1 MIFIFRSKYKNKH
14 AKQAQSSTIGE
25 MAKLSSTDNENY
37 QMVPIPPGLLQ
48 YNVAK
53 DTIIGMDP
61 EIKKLKRTNSDYK
74 KKFELECHTRENLLR
89 LIPTTPTG
97 VANKD
102 SWRILLLLRSV
113 DETGGV
119 CLKGA
124 LLNNATGEVALI
136 SSINAAIQAVYA
148 HRTISSHDEEYKIC
162 QCKMIAPLIFWEELR
177 NRLTN

>member
-1 MIFIFRSKYKNKH
+1 MSKL
-14 AKQAQSSTIGE
+14 SI
-25 MAKLSSTDNENY
+25 SSTDNEYY

-48 YNVAK
+48 YHVAK
-53 DTIIGMDP
+53 DTIIGMGA
-61 EIKKLKRTNSDYK
+61 EIKTLKKTNTNYK
-74 KKFELECHTRENLLR
+74 KNFELECHPKENLLR

-97 VANKD
+97 VANRD
-102 SWRILLLLRSV
+102 NWRILLLLRSV

-136 SSINAAIQAVYA
+136 SSINAAIQAVYT

-162 QCKMIAPLIFWEELR
+162 QCKMIAPLLFWEELG

>member
-1 MIFIFRSKYKNKH
+1 
-14 AKQAQSSTIGE
+14 

-48 YNVAK
+48 YSVAK

-61 EIKKLKRTNSDYK
+61 EIKQLKKTNSDYK
-74 KKFELECHTRENLLR
+74 NNFELECHTKENLLR

-97 VANKD
+97 LANKD
-102 SWRILLLLRSV
+102 NWRILLLLRSA
-113 DETGGV
+113 EGNGGGGV

-124 LLNNATGEVALI
+124 LLNNATGEIALI
-136 SSINAAIQAVYA
+136 SSINAAIQAAYA